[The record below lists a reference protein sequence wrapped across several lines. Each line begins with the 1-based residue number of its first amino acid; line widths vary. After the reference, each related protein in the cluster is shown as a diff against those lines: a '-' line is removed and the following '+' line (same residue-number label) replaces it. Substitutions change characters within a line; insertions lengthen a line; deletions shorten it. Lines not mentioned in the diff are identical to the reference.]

1 MNDEKKL
8 TFFETLTMA
17 TGFTV
22 GSGII
27 TQTGI
32 GISMTGRSVCLAFLV
47 SAALF
52 LLAFRPLFLMGTV
65 LPKISASY
73 AYARELLS
81 EKMGG
86 CFIYIYFLGRI
97 TIAILCISFA
107 QYMAQVFPAFA
118 GRETQK
124 LWAVAVATI
133 FYMVNLRGIKTAAQV
148 QNLIFFILLA
158 GMLAYVFAGLPQL
171 LPGFTNQQTFFT
183 GGGSGFYAATS
194 LFFFAVSGSYIL
206 VDFAPKIKDCETVM
220 PKVIG
225 IVTVSVAVLYGLLG
239 VVASGTVELEEAANA
254 PLTVSAKVV
263 FAQSPLLFYLFLFG
277 VCLGALVTTLNSSFV
292 WYSNS
297 LLQGCRDGWLPVW
310 LARENRFGV
319 PWPLM
324 TLFYL
329 FAVVPIMLGVD
340 LTELSRMAISL
351 TILSASIPMAGIV
364 YLPEKYPELWEN
376 SGLADRYPKWRLWGM
391 TLITYGILLTQIY
404 SLLSQNSLKANGM
417 LLIYCLIVGLRL
429 LAGPLPKQ
437 LQKSKESQSR

>member
-8 TFFETLTMA
+8 SFFETLTMA
-17 TGFTV
+17 TGFTI

-32 GISMTGRSVCLAFLV
+32 GISMTGRSICLAFLV
-47 SAALF
+47 SAVLF
-52 LLAFRPLFLMGTV
+52 LLAFRPLFLMGMT

-81 EKMGG
+81 ERMGG
-86 CFIYIYFLGRI
+86 CFIYLYFLGRI

-107 QYMAQVFPAFA
+107 QYLAQVFPAFA
-118 GRETQK
+118 GIQTQK
-124 LWAVAVATI
+124 FWAVAVATI
-133 FYMVNLRGIKTAAQV
+133 FYLVNLRGIKTAALV
-148 QNLIFFILLA
+148 QNLMFFILLA
-158 GMLAYVFAGLPQL
+158 GMFAYVVAGLPRL
-171 LPGFTNQQTFFT
+171 LPGFTDRQMFFT

-194 LFFFAVSGSYIL
+194 LFFFAISGSYIL
-206 VDFAPKIKDCETVM
+206 VDFAPKIKDCKKVM

-225 IVTVSVAVLYGLLG
+225 IVTVGVAVLYGLLG
-239 VVASGTVELEEAANA
+239 VVASGTVALEQAANA
-254 PLTVSAKVV
+254 PLTVSANVI
-263 FAQSPLLFYLFLFG
+263 FSQCPLLFYFFLFG

-297 LLQGCRDGWLPVW
+297 LVQGCRDGWLPSW
-310 LARENRFGV
+310 LAKENRFGV
-319 PWPLM
+319 AWPLM

-329 FAVVPIMLGVD
+329 FAVIPVMLGID

-364 YLPEKYPELWEN
+364 RLPEKYPELWEN
-376 SGLADRYPKWRLWGM
+376 SGLAKRYPKWRRWAM

-404 SLLSQNSLKANGM
+404 SLLSQNSRSANGM
-417 LLIYCLIVGLRL
+417 LLVYCLIVGFRL

-437 LQKSKESQSR
+437 LQER